1 MMAQLRE
8 ADDRVAVPVDL
19 RILPPPFAS
28 ELLNRDHLVKTLVGE
43 HTQNLVLVNAP
54 VGFGKT
60 SLMVALSRSL
70 SEKYCA
76 WLKPRRY
83 ECPDEFLSE
92 LAVSC
97 RLKINGNVSLSEMV
111 KALVSKPG
119 ATTFLID
126 DCEKVLGSRELAVI
140 VELLEAAPTGVRFIL
155 ASRAALPVPNI
166 SNLILRGLVRQI
178 GWKDLVF
185 SEGEVAK
192 LVPKGPENPWL
203 PLVLRITKGWPAAV
217 RIAALGL
224 ANDDPKTSDR
234 FMRQFASG
242 SHDLLHQFVLNDVL
256 PSFPEGVSKTA
267 KLFGFIQR
275 LERGL
280 LDAFQIAALNSEAD
294 YSDFRDSEPLVRFAE
309 DKNCFEAHP
318 VLKATLRNAFSRE
331 PFNVQAEKHRKAA
344 RWFADNG
351 HLENAVHQAAEAR
364 DYSDASNHIRKAG
377 SMRIFLRS
385 GFPTLNRLMVQ
396 LPSDT
401 IQDSSALKLC
411 QAVVYYKQGHLE
423 AARTLIDSVK
433 ADMASNSDACDV
445 TADEVFHVDTLVGG
459 CEDRA
464 CDEDVEAEVESR
476 LQTAS
481 PRDFWL
487 AGWLLNHRA
496 LSRTMLGKLEDAE
509 AHALKALRYYKT
521 QPEDYAQAFMYLHL
535 ALLSA
540 DRAKP
545 ASGLGFIKKAL
556 NIVEASHSD
565 DANLRAVIS
574 VSQAEVLY
582 ALGRNAEARVTIDA
596 SLEQF
601 LAGEVWVD
609 LLERIFLTRA
619 RIAIS
624 DHDTDTALGTVDMA
638 EQAAGQRT
646 LPRLGLFAQILKT
659 DVLTRTGLTEAATE
673 NELAHRWL
681 SDADWPP
688 GKVHVHNNNRVTW
701 REWYFALLTSARLC
715 WSNNDRDG
723 AIDLLDR
730 LCDSAKMHGAD
741 MHLAAARALQF
752 CYLWHMKEPHQA
764 REHFQLAVALATPQQ
779 LVSVF
784 SEEGAPMAIAIRGV
798 LRRFGASSFSRPTL
812 EFTNSV
818 LKAHLPEKIK
828 LRNES
833 DGTRIEILL
842 TEHEREILGHLAAGL
857 SNKAIGLEVGRT
869 EATVKYHLRRIYEK
883 FGVKSRGMAIA
894 MAKDLSI
901 VP

>member
-1 MMAQLRE
+1 MTQLQE
-8 ADDRVAVPVDL
+8 ANNQFAIPVKLRVV
-19 RILPPPFAS
+19 PPPFAS
-28 ELLNRDHLVKTLVGE
+28 ELLGRDQLVETLIGKLS
-43 HTQNLVLVNAP
+43 QNLVLVNAP

-60 SLMVALSRSL
+60 SLMVELSRSL
-70 SEKYCA
+70 PEESCA
-76 WLKPRRY
+76 WLKPRPY
-83 ECPDEFLSE
+83 EKPEEFLSE
-92 LAVSC
+92 LAASC
-97 RLKINGNVSLSEMV
+97 RLQCPASLSGMAESLASSPV
-111 KALVSKPG
+111 

-126 DCEKVLGSRELAVI
+126 DCDKVLGSSELALLVQ
-140 VELLEAAPTGVRFIL
+140 LLEAAPKGVRFIL
-155 ASRAALPVPNI
+155 ASRTAFPVPNLP
-166 SNLILRGLVRQI
+166 NLILRGLVRQI

-185 SEGEVAK
+185 SEGEVAE
-192 LVPKGPENPWL
+192 LIPNGQANPWL
-203 PLVLRITKGWPAAV
+203 PPVYRITKGWPAAV

-224 ANDDPKTSDR
+224 ADDDPKASDKFLR
-234 FMRQFASG
+234 RFASG
-242 SHDLLHQFVLNDVL
+242 SHELLHQYVLNDVL
-256 PSFPEGVSKTA
+256 PGLPEGVSNTVR
-267 KLFGFIQR
+267 LFGFIRR
-275 LERGL
+275 LQRGL
-280 LDAFQIAALNSEAD
+280 LDAFEIPALNTEAD
-294 YSDFRDSEPLVRFAE
+294 YSAFRDAAPLVLFAE

-331 PFNVQAEKHRKAA
+331 PFDIQAEKHRKAA
-344 RWFADNG
+344 KWFADNG
-351 HLENAVHQAAEAR
+351 YLENAVHQAAEAR
-364 DYSDASNHIRKAG
+364 DYSDAANYIRNAG

-396 LPSDT
+396 LPSDI

-423 AARTLIDSVK
+423 AARTLIDGVK
-433 ADMASNSDACDV
+433 AGMASPPGSCDV
-445 TADEVFHVDTLVGG
+445 TADEVFHVDTLVGT

-464 CDEDVEAEVESR
+464 CDDDVEAEVESR
-476 LQTAS
+476 LQAAS

-487 AGWLLNHRA
+487 AGWMLNHRA
-496 LSRTMLGKLEDAE
+496 ISRTMLGKLEDAGS
-509 AHALKALRYYKT
+509 HASKALRYYKT

-545 ASGLGFIKKAL
+545 ASGLGFIIKAL
-556 NIVEASHSD
+556 NVVDTSHGD

-582 ALGRNAEARVTIDA
+582 ALGRNAEAKVTIDA

-624 DHDTDTALGTVDMA
+624 EHDTSAALGIVDLA
-638 EQAAGQRT
+638 EQTAGQRT

-659 DVLTRTGLTEAATE
+659 EVLTRTGLTEAATE

-681 SDADWPP
+681 SDAEWPP
-688 GKVHVHNNNRVTW
+688 GKIHFHDNSRVTW

-715 WSNNDRDG
+715 WNNNDRNG
-723 AIDLLDR
+723 ATALLDR
-730 LCDSAKMHGAD
+730 LCDSAKTHGAD

-752 CYLWHMKEPHQA
+752 CYFWHLKAPEQA
-764 REHFQLAVALATPQQ
+764 REYFQLAVALATPQQ

-784 SEEGAPMAIAIRGV
+784 SEEGAPMAVAIRGV

-812 EFTNSV
+812 EFTNNV

-828 LRNES
+828 LR
-833 DGTRIEILL
+833 DKAGGTRIEILL
-842 TEHEREILGHLAAGL
+842 TEHEREILEHLAAGL